1 MTLDYY
7 EIDLEKN
14 KHNLNKLAELP
25 EIIDIHAH
33 IFPEKIAARAV
44 DSIGSFYQLELS
56 GDGTASS
63 LIEAD
68 NRAGISRSLVFST
81 ATVRSQVE
89 PINNFLSTRKNEY
102 SSLIAFG
109 TLHPAQ
115 SAIEINETLA
125 SFEKLDLKGIK
136 LHPDFQQIE
145 ANSDFVLELAAQAGG
160 RYPILLHA
168 GDWRY
173 DFSGPARIADLAR
186 KRPDCTFIAAH
197 FGGWSQWQDALAVL
211 SGLDN
216 LYVDTSSTMAFVA
229 PEQIVSL
236 IRGFGSKHVLFGSDF
251 PMWQPYEE
259 LVRLASLPLTRAELA
274 DIVCYNACS
283 LLAFS

>member
-7 EIDLEKN
+7 EIDIDKN
-14 KHNLNKLAELP
+14 KQNLGKLSELP
-25 EIIDIHAH
+25 EVIDIHAH

-44 DSIGSFYQLELS
+44 DSIGSFYQLDIS

-68 NRAGISRSLVFST
+68 RKAGVTRSLVFST

-160 RYPILLHA
+160 RYPILIHA

-173 DFSGPARIADLAR
+173 DFSGPDRIADLAI
-186 KRPDCTFIAAH
+186 KRPDCTIIAAH

-216 LYVDTSSTMAFVA
+216 LYVDTSSTMAFVS
-229 PEQIVSL
+229 PDQIVSL

-259 LVRLASLPLTRAELA
+259 LIRLTSLPLTMAELA

-283 LLAFS
+283 LLSFS

>member
-14 KHNLNKLAELP
+14 KHNLNKLSGLQD
-25 EIIDIHAH
+25 IIDIHAH

-44 DSIGSFYQLELS
+44 DSIGSFYQLDLS
-56 GDGTASS
+56 GDGTAAS
-63 LIEAD
+63 LVAAND
-68 NRAGISRSLVFST
+68 KAGVTRSLVFST
-81 ATVRSQVE
+81 ATVKSQVE
-89 PINNFLSTRKNEY
+89 PINKFLSARQSEH
-102 SSLIAFG
+102 SSLTAFG

-115 SAIEINETLA
+115 SAVEINETLA
-125 SFEKLDLKGIK
+125 SFELLGLKGIK

-145 ANSDFVLELAAQAGG
+145 ANSDFVLELAAQAGP
-160 RYPILLHA
+160 RYPILIHA

-173 DFSGPARIADLAR
+173 DFSGPDRIADLAA
-186 KRPDCTFIAAH
+186 KRPDCTIIAAH

-216 LYVDTSSTMAFVA
+216 LYVDTSSSMAFVS
-229 PEQIVSL
+229 PEQIVDL

-259 LVRLASLPLTRAELA
+259 LIRLTSLPLTQAELEN
-274 DIVCYNACS
+274 IVCYNACS
-283 LLAFS
+283 LLKLS

>member
-44 DSIGSFYQLELS
+44 DSIGSFYQLDIS

-68 NRAGISRSLVFST
+68 RKAGVTRSLVFST

-173 DFSGPARIADLAR
+173 DFSGPDRIADLAI
-186 KRPDCTFIAAH
+186 KRPDCTIIAAH

-259 LVRLASLPLTRAELA
+259 LIRLTSLPLTMAELA

-283 LLAFS
+283 LLSFS

>member
-1 MTLDYY
+1 MTLDYL

-14 KHNLNKLAELP
+14 QHNLNKLSELP

-44 DSIGSFYQLELS
+44 DSIGSFYQLDLS
-56 GDGTASS
+56 GDGTAAS

-81 ATVRSQVE
+81 ATVKSQVE
-89 PINNFLSTRKNEY
+89 PINSFLSSRQSENKKLT
-102 SSLIAFG
+102 AFG

-125 SFEKLDLKGIK
+125 SFERLELKGIK

-160 RYPILLHA
+160 RYPILIHA

-173 DFSGPARIADLAR
+173 DFSGPDRIADLAI
-186 KRPDCTFIAAH
+186 KRPDCTIIAAH

-229 PEQIVSL
+229 PEQIVRL

-259 LVRLASLPLTRAELA
+259 LVRLTSLPLTQSELA

-283 LLAFS
+283 LLSFS

>member
-1 MTLDYY
+1 MTLDYF

-14 KHNLNKLAELP
+14 LHNLNKLSELP

-44 DSIGSFYQLELS
+44 DSIGSFYQLDLS
-56 GDGTASS
+56 GDGTAAS
-63 LIEAD
+63 LIQAD

-81 ATVRSQVE
+81 ATVKSQVE
-89 PINNFLSTRKNEY
+89 PINSFLSSRQSENKKLT
-102 SSLIAFG
+102 AFG

-125 SFEKLDLKGIK
+125 SFEKLELKGIK

-145 ANSDFVLELAAQAGG
+145 ANSDFVLELASQAGG
-160 RYPILLHA
+160 RYPILIHA

-173 DFSGPARIADLAR
+173 DFSGPDRIADLAI
-186 KRPDCTFIAAH
+186 KRPDCTIIAAH

-259 LVRLASLPLTRAELA
+259 LIRLTSLPLTMAELA

-283 LLAFS
+283 LLSFS